1 MQIYTVLSEGNL
13 SLKFTYVLSLKFS
26 GLKVCWGKKYDN
38 YEVCSLVDLVV
49 GALGIT
55 KWKLIF
61 RRVFDQSK
69 YVFHQCRR
77 RWEVGKMRPW
87 VSDPSRPTAPL
98 IISNPLH
105 QRIHQSKYPPIKMLF
120 NQYTTHQI
128 LLFQSSI
135 CVKVYKVLKLWQF
148 IKQVLSKAC
157 RIRPQF
163 KVWSTLQQNID
174 QI

>member
-13 SLKFTYVLSLKFS
+13 SLIFTYVLSLKFS
-26 GLKVCWGKKYDN
+26 DLKVCWGKKYDN

-105 QRIHQSKYPPIKMLF
+105 QRIHQSKYPPI
-120 NQYTTHQI
+120 NQNTQPSKC
-128 LLFQSSI
+128 FSI
-135 CVKVYKVLKLWQF
+135 N
-148 IKQVLSKAC
+148 
-157 RIRPQF
+157 IRPIKYYCSRVPF
-163 KVWSTLQQNID
+163 ASKYTKYWSSDSLSSKYYQKDPTTI
-174 QI
+174 

>member
-26 GLKVCWGKKYDN
+26 DLKVCWGKKYDN

-105 QRIHQSKYPPIKMLF
+105 ERTHRSKYHQSKYSGC
-120 NQYTTHQI
+120 TTHI
-128 LLFQSSI
+128 VPEFRPF
-135 CVKVYKVLKLWQF
+135 CAKVF
-148 IKQVLSKAC
+148 KALTVFPPSL
-157 RIRPQF
+157 IE
-163 KVWSTLQQNID
+163 TTI
-174 QI
+174 